1 MIDRKF
7 TTVDGVDYYITQSKD
22 AKQNLGI
29 SKTYFHT
36 EADKYAWKK
45 EPGEK
50 NSVFYYVPREYAE
63 KRWAQMEALRLV
75 NDQLFTNKG
84 NAVVDHLSKPLDEPL
99 DSKLNIDR
107 PQDSINNA
115 QTAEVFATLLD
126 DTFSRLLDE
135 KDHRIRQLEEALE
148 RERQHSQ
155 EIVKSKDNELNTIK
169 GTLLL
174 LTDKSNE
181 NSLHKTLEYSPTQPE
196 KPFSFFSKLKFWE

>member
-1 MIDRKF
+1 
-7 TTVDGVDYYITQSKD
+7 
-22 AKQNLGI
+22 
-29 SKTYFHT
+29 
-36 EADKYAWKK
+36 
-45 EPGEK
+45 
-50 NSVFYYVPREYAE
+50 
-63 KRWAQMEALRLV
+63 MEALRRV
-75 NDQLFTNKG
+75 NDQLFTERSNEVDG
-84 NAVVDHLSKPLDEPL
+84 NQSKQVDSVL
-99 DSKLNIDR
+99 DSKHS
-107 PQDSINNA
+107 PHGSQPSINET

-174 LTDKSNE
+174 LTDKGNE
-181 NSLHKTLEYSPTQPE
+181 NPVHKTLEYSPTQIK